1 MTEIKDSC
9 LWKIWKTP
17 ATPFHAHS
25 PVHRSFG
32 QDMTQ
37 FKVKTSR
44 WGTECD
50 MMGLGG
56 LPSYGHPQFLHV
68 EFPKLMNLG
77 SEIARNI
84 WPDLVFARSDAEN
97 SANQSQLLFV
107 GCPKNIKQ
115 LQNSSNIEMELT
127 STSWFKAGDFHSH
140 AACILSSTRGEGWSH
155 GACVSFVDEAPRGL
169 WSEMVVDRAILHG
182 SDMLRWYFI
191 IFYPCGL
198 WIFVTRLV
206 FFRTIT
212 LLSYPWFILLAVI
225 LDISARSWSMSFP
238 CRAVGSS
245 WFIFHCQS
253 HDITAYSIW

>member
-9 LWKIWKTP
+9 LWKIWKTWDG
-17 ATPFHAHS
+17 TPFHAHS

-68 EFPKLMNLG
+68 EFPKLMNFRIWNCKKHLTRLSFRSKWRRKLSK
-77 SEIARNI
+77 SEPATVCWMSKKHQTTAKFIKDGTQQHHILDSKPEISTAMLHVS
-84 WPDLVFARSDAEN
+84 WAAPGVKGGVMALVLASWMKPRGGFDPKWWWIGLFFMDQICSD
-97 SANQSQLLFV
+97 
-107 GCPKNIKQ
+107 G
-115 LQNSSNIEMELT
+115 
-127 STSWFKAGDFHSH
+127 
-140 AACILSSTRGEGWSH
+140 ILS
-155 GACVSFVDEAPRGL
+155 
-169 WSEMVVDRAILHG
+169 
-182 SDMLRWYFI
+182 YFI

-225 LDISARSWSMSFP
+225 LD
-238 CRAVGSS
+238 C
-245 WFIFHCQS
+245 
-253 HDITAYSIW
+253 D